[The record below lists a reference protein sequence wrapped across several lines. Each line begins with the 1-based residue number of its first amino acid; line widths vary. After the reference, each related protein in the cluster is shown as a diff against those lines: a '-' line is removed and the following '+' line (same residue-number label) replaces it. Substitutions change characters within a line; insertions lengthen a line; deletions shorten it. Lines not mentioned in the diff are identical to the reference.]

1 MGAKQELFI
10 EKLKEIF
17 QINTGL
23 DFGIYRILNERR
35 KDIDDYIEKKLPEM
49 INNFLDEV
57 KIVSDEDDTQIQ
69 ELEKKINIY
78 LELEQNEEIIN
89 KISKINSQIESLK
102 QPKLPPNIEEEIYDK
117 LYTFFSR
124 YYDEGDF
131 ISQRRYKDGAYIVPY
146 NGEEVKLHWAN
157 FDQYYIKTDK
167 NFKDYA
173 FDLDDSF
180 SVIFKVQDALVDK
193 DNNKSKYKKVLTL
206 QDVEKPIEIV
216 ENSEKSSMIINF
228 SYKQQENITQK
239 EINKNILTSIK
250 ELLKDSNI
258 SLNIKANISSLVT
271 NKTDKKSI
279 IEYHLERYIVGNKY
293 DYFIHKDLKTFLEH
307 ELDFFIKNEVIY
319 LQDLYS
325 ASNYNHLEM
334 QIKIASII
342 NAIGKEIITF
352 LSQLEEFQKSLYLKK
367 KFIVDSNYCITLDKI
382 DEKYYKE
389 IIENEKQVQE
399 WIKLFSINEMKGDL
413 QTVGYTN
420 PLTIDFLK
428 DNPYLVLDTC
438 FFSEEFKEKIISEI
452 DNLDDNMNGLLIHGD
467 NFQALNLL
475 QQRYKEQIQC
485 VYIDPPYNT
494 KASEIIYKNKYKH
507 SSWMSLIDSRLI
519 QSNKLMAD
527 NSVICIAI
535 DDFEFHRLFN
545 ILTNI
550 YSEENYLG
558 TVSVRINPK
567 GRMTARKISAVHE
580 YAIFFGKSYNSNI
593 KKIDENIED
602 KSHNYKHDIDGSWYL
617 PINLRKQGV
626 DSDAVNKDG
635 TYKERYYPIYYDPKT
650 NKIST
655 TQQYQVK
662 ILPIDSKGLKR
673 IWRRG
678 KESIDTMFQENK
690 LWVKKVNGEYQVFF
704 KFVGGLD
711 GKMISSIWYD
721 AKYSASDYGTKIL
734 DNILGEREVFSYPK
748 SPYTVMD
755 CILAMSNDNNDTILD
770 FFAGSGTTA
779 HAVINLNR
787 EDNGKRKY
795 ILVEMGEYFE
805 SVTKTRIEKV
815 IYSSTWK
822 EGKPIDRKGSSH
834 IFKYVNIE
842 SYEDTLN
849 NIEFSNN
856 LDLAYCLGTKDLI
869 RYKIQKETE
878 KSKIYLPVERFYRP
892 FDFTLKIINNN
903 KVENKKIDLVETF
916 NYLIGLKVVR
926 EYVVRYNAEFITN
939 EYDRIVAE
947 VKKANSGAY
956 KFKIVVGYSLKQ
968 EKVLVIWRDLVK
980 EDNQK
985 DISAEDI
992 NKNNAVLEK
1001 VLEDMQIKLTNNE
1014 FNMIYINCTNT
1025 LQNEESTYQ
1034 VALIED
1040 VMKEKMFNNME

>member
-57 KIVSDEDDTQIQ
+57 KIVSDKDDTQIK

-78 LELEQNEEIIN
+78 LELRQSEEIIN
-89 KISKINSQIESLK
+89 EISKINSQIESLK
-102 QPKLPPNIEEEIYDK
+102 QPKLPLNIEEEIYDK

-173 FDLDDSF
+173 FDLDNSF
-180 SVIFKVQDALVDK
+180 SVIFKVQDALFDK

-228 SYKQQENITQK
+228 SYKSQENITQK
-239 EINKNILTSIK
+239 EINKNILTSIE
-250 ELLKDSNI
+250 ELLQDSNI
-258 SLNIKANISSLVT
+258 SLNIKANIKSLVA
-271 NKTDKKSI
+271 NKKDKKSI
-279 IEYHLERYIVGNKY
+279 IEYHLERYIAGNKY

-452 DNLDDNMNGLLIHGD
+452 ENLDDNMNGLLIHGD

-475 QQRYKEQIQC
+475 QERYKEQIQC

-494 KASEIIYKNKYKH
+494 KNNDFNYKDKYKH
-507 SSWMSLIDSRLI
+507 SSWLSMMHDRLLKMKPLMNEKGVFFSSIDDNEVSNMKIMCDKIFSTENFIGNAARITKKSNNKGDYWAPNFDYLLTYARNKIYAKEFLGGINYEAYNCTEEDGPYKGEKYQLVRLYMSTIHNQNPEQRFWIECPDGSKIIPPGNSFPPERPEYGDGIWRWTKKKFLQQQNKIVIKKTKS
-519 QSNKLMAD
+519 SNLLNENKEKAEWNIFTKTYLKDVIENSTSKPNNFIEGHINQVGSHDLNDLNIFFD
-527 NSVICIAI
+527 NSKPKTLIKYLMEIA
-535 DDFEFHRLFN
+535 R
-545 ILTNI
+545 
-550 YSEENYLG
+550 
-558 TVSVRINPK
+558 
-567 GRMTARKISAVHE
+567 
-580 YAIFFGKSYNSNI
+580 
-593 KKIDENIED
+593 
-602 KSHNYKHDIDGSWYL
+602 
-617 PINLRKQGV
+617 V
-626 DSDAVNKDG
+626 DSD
-635 TYKERYYPIYYDPKT
+635 
-650 NKIST
+650 S
-655 TQQYQVK
+655 
-662 ILPIDSKGLKR
+662 
-673 IWRRG
+673 
-678 KESIDTMFQENK
+678 
-690 LWVKKVNGEYQVFF
+690 
-704 KFVGGLD
+704 
-711 GKMISSIWYD
+711 
-721 AKYSASDYGTKIL
+721 
-734 DNILGEREVFSYPK
+734 
-748 SPYTVMD
+748 
-755 CILAMSNDNNDTILD
+755 TILD

-805 SVTKTRIEKV
+805 SVTKARIEKV

-822 EGKPIDRKGSSH
+822 DGKPIDRKGSSH

-849 NIEFSNN
+849 NIEFSDN
-856 LDLAYCLGTKDLI
+856 LDATDYLETEYLT

-878 KSKIYLPVERFYRP
+878 KSKIYLLVEKFYNP

-926 EYVVRYNAEFITN
+926 LYVAKYNAEFITN
-939 EYDRIVAE
+939 EYDRIVAG
-947 VKKANSGAY
+947 VKKADSGTY

-985 DISAEDI
+985 NISAEDI

-1014 FNMIYINCTNT
+1014 FDMIYINCTNT